1 MGALAVGKMLLGQI
15 FDKMGTRSAIVI
27 ACGCIMLGLFGL
39 VAVKFAPAILL
50 VVVGSGLGCAFGT
63 VAHPI
68 ITQAIFGLKDYSTIY
83 GIISAMGSLGG
94 ALAPVF
100 AASVYDATGSY
111 KGAFLAMAVALVAIN
126 VVYGRICPKEKKEP
140 QEIQ

>member
-1 MGALAVGKMLLGQI
+1 MLLGQLY
-15 FDKMGTRSAIVI
+15 DKVGTRRATFISNGAT
-27 ACGCIMLGLFGL
+27 ALGLCTML
-39 VAVKFAPAILL
+39 VASFSPALIPIVLCQ
-50 VVVGSGLGCAFGT
+50 GLGCAFGT

>member
-1 MGALAVGKMLLGQI
+1 MP
-15 FDKMGTRSAIVI
+15 SAR
-27 ACGCIMLGLFGL
+27 LHTPL
-39 VAVKFAPAILL
+39 
-50 VVVGSGLGCAFGT
+50 S
-63 VAHPI
+63 
-68 ITQAIFGLKDYSTIY
+68 QAIFGLKDYSTIY

-94 ALAPVF
+94 AMAPVF

-111 KGAFLAMAVALVAIN
+111 KGAFLAMAVVLAAIN

>member
-1 MGALAVGKMLLGQI
+1 M
-15 FDKMGTRSAIVI
+15 
-27 ACGCIMLGLFGL
+27 L
-39 VAVKFAPAILL
+39 VASFSPALIPIVLCQ
-50 VVVGSGLGCAFGT
+50 GLGCAFGT

-100 AASVYDATGSY
+100 AASVYDAQEAIRAPFWPWQWRWWQSTWFMGES
-111 KGAFLAMAVALVAIN
+111 ALRRKRSLRKSSKAI
-126 VVYGRICPKEKKEP
+126 VSAAGLM
-140 QEIQ
+140 